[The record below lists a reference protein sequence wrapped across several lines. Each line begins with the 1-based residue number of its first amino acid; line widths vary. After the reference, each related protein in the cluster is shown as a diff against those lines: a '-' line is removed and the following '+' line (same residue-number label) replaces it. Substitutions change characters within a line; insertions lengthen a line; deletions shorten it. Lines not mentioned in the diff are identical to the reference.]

1 MNSKSPQK
9 QKPGEH
15 DDNEDAKTEIYL
27 EDLQHLVND
36 AKNMMNDPSQ
46 NKLIVEMNLKLRQD
60 LTKAFESYITLLTK
74 CDKLLRDKIQ
84 MKYDQAKE
92 KEEMHAK
99 MNTLEQRMK
108 TLERALAERERT
120 HVAIVDTY
128 EARISKMK
136 MDINNERT
144 EKFQIL
150 KDYNSLK
157 DKYN

>member
-1 MNSKSPQK
+1 MNSKSPK
-9 QKPGEH
+9 KAGEP

-99 MNTLEQRMK
+99 MNTLE
-108 TLERALAERERT
+108 
-120 HVAIVDTY
+120 
-128 EARISKMK
+128 
-136 MDINNERT
+136 
-144 EKFQIL
+144 
-150 KDYNSLK
+150 
-157 DKYN
+157 

>member
-1 MNSKSPQK
+1 M
-9 QKPGEH
+9 
-15 DDNEDAKTEIYL
+15 
-27 EDLQHLVND
+27 
-36 AKNMMNDPSQ
+36 
-46 NKLIVEMNLKLRQD
+46 RQD

-84 MKYDQAKE
+84 LKYDQAKE

-108 TLERALAERERT
+108 TLERALSERERT
-120 HVAIVDTY
+120 HIAIVDTY

-150 KDYNSLK
+150 KDYNALK
-157 DKYN
+157 DKYNQEVKAGNEIKYQQVL

>member
-1 MNSKSPQK
+1 
-9 QKPGEH
+9 
-15 DDNEDAKTEIYL
+15 
-27 EDLQHLVND
+27 
-36 AKNMMNDPSQ
+36 
-46 NKLIVEMNLKLRQD
+46 
-60 LTKAFESYITLLTK
+60 
-74 CDKLLRDKIQ
+74 
-84 MKYDQAKE
+84 
-92 KEEMHAK
+92 MHAK

-108 TLERALAERERT
+108 TLERALTERERT

-150 KDYNSLK
+150 KDYNALK

>member
-1 MNSKSPQK
+1 
-9 QKPGEH
+9 
-15 DDNEDAKTEIYL
+15 
-27 EDLQHLVND
+27 
-36 AKNMMNDPSQ
+36 
-46 NKLIVEMNLKLRQD
+46 
-60 LTKAFESYITLLTK
+60 
-74 CDKLLRDKIQ
+74 
-84 MKYDQAKE
+84 
-92 KEEMHAK
+92 
-99 MNTLEQRMK
+99 MK